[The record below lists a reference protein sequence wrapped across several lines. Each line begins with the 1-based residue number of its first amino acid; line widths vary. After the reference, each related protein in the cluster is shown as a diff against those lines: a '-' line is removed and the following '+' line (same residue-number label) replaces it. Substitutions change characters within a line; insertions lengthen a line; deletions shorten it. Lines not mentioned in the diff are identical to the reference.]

1 MKWVGKVNVLQGEN
15 AEVVVN
21 PNNGKIIS
29 VNPTSSAK
37 ARQLLS
43 KDK

>member
-1 MKWVGKVNVLQGEN
+1 MKWVGKANVLQVKK

-29 VNPTSSAK
+29 VNPTSLAK
-37 ARQLLS
+37 VRQLLN
-43 KDK
+43 KEE